1 MTYLFRFSA
10 PLVLLTCASLAA
22 ASETRH
28 VDLPTVMTLA
38 GANNDEIEL
47 ARVKHAE
54 TLAESKLAWQRFWPS
69 LSLGFGYKAHEG
81 NIQAVDG
88 VVFDAGKQQ
97 YSVGANLMIDWAP
110 GDLYFAALATQQRAI
125 AAEQLAETARR
136 DIVNQ
141 AVTRYFDLLNA
152 EAGVAVIEDD
162 LRLTQADLEDVF
174 VGVMQGVGAREQATT

>member
-22 ASETRH
+22 ASETQH
-28 VDLPTVMTLA
+28 VDLPTVMKLA

-88 VVFDAGKQQ
+88 VVFNAGKQ
-97 YSVGANLMIDWAP
+97 
-110 GDLYFAALATQQRAI
+110 
-125 AAEQLAETARR
+125 RR
-136 DIVNQ
+136 
-141 AVTRYFDLLNA
+141 TPS
-152 EAGVAVIEDD
+152 GP
-162 LRLTQADLEDVF
+162 TS
-174 VGVMQGVGAREQATT
+174 